1 MPPLLHTLLIDF
13 CSICTQYYRIVI
25 ERSIAWLVNLNFNYL
40 RKNYANNLRAK
51 MFFVYLRKN
60 YAKDMNEQ
68 NYCYKYPHPA
78 VTADCV
84 IFGFDGVGIKVL
96 LIQRG
101 IEPYKGKWAF
111 PGGFMKIDETA
122 EECAQRE
129 LEEETGLK
137 NASVEQFYTF
147 SDVGRDPRER
157 VITVAHYALVK
168 LSEVKGGDDAATA
181 RWFAMDEVPGLA
193 FDHDRILRM
202 AVNRLKERICFEPIG
217 FELLPAVFTMTELQ
231 NLYEAILEVK
241 FDRRNF
247 YNKMLKLGI
256 LSEAEPR
263 PEGASRRTPTKYRF
277 NAGKYAELKQKG
289 FRLEF

>member
-1 MPPLLHTLLIDF
+1 M
-13 CSICTQYYRIVI
+13 S
-25 ERSIAWLVNLNFNYL
+25 
-40 RKNYANNLRAK
+40 
-51 MFFVYLRKN
+51 
-60 YAKDMNEQ
+60 EQ
-68 NYCYKYPHPA
+68 QFCYKYPHPS

-84 IFGFDGVGIKVL
+84 IFGFDGVAIKVL

-101 IEPYKGKWAF
+101 IEPFKGKWAF
-111 PGGFMKIDETA
+111 PGGFMKMDETA
-122 EECAQRE
+122 EECAKRE
-129 LEEETGLK
+129 LEEETGLN

-147 SDVGRDPRER
+147 SDVNRDPRER

-168 LSEVKGGDDAATA
+168 LSEVKGGDDAASA
-181 RWFAMDEVPGLA
+181 KWFDLETIPSLA

-202 AVNRLKERICFEPIG
+202 ALSCLKERICFEPIG
-217 FELLPAVFTMTELQ
+217 FELLPELFSITELQ

-256 LSEAEPR
+256 LTEAVPR
-263 PEGASRRTPTKYRF
+263 PANASRRTPSKYRF
-277 NAGKYAELKQKG
+277 NAEKYTELKQKG

>member
-1 MPPLLHTLLIDF
+1 MN
-13 CSICTQYYRIVI
+13 SQ
-25 ERSIAWLVNLNFNYL
+25 NF
-40 RKNYANNLRAK
+40 
-51 MFFVYLRKN
+51 
-60 YAKDMNEQ
+60 
-68 NYCYKYPHPA
+68 CYKYPHPA

-111 PGGFMKIDETA
+111 PGGFMNIDETI
-122 EECAQRE
+122 EECAKRE

-137 NASVEQFYTF
+137 ASSVEQFYTF
-147 SDVGRDPRER
+147 TDVNRDPRER
-157 VITVAHYALVK
+157 VITVAHYALVR
-168 LSEVKGGDDAATA
+168 LSEVKGGDDAMSAK
-181 RWFAMDEVPGLA
+181 WFAMNEIPSLA
-193 FDHDRILRM
+193 FDHDRILHM

-217 FELLPAVFTMTELQ
+217 FELLPEIFTMSALQ
-231 NLYEAILEVK
+231 NLYESILEVK

-256 LSEAEPR
+256 LSEAEAR
-263 PEGASRRTPTKYRF
+263 PKDASRRTPTKYRF
-277 NAGKYAELKQKG
+277 NANKYAELKQKG

>member
-1 MPPLLHTLLIDF
+1 
-13 CSICTQYYRIVI
+13 
-25 ERSIAWLVNLNFNYL
+25 
-40 RKNYANNLRAK
+40 
-51 MFFVYLRKN
+51 
-60 YAKDMNEQ
+60 MNEQ

-101 IEPYKGKWAF
+101 GEPYKDKWAF
-111 PGGFMKIDETA
+111 PGGFMNIDETI
-122 EECAQRE
+122 EECAKRE

-137 NASVEQFYTF
+137 ASSVEQFYTF
-147 SDVGRDPRER
+147 TDVNRDPRER
-157 VITVAHYALVK
+157 VITVAHYALVR
-168 LSEVKGGDDAATA
+168 LEEVKGGDDARSAQ
-181 RWFAMDEVPGLA
+181 WFVMNEIPSLA

-202 AVNRLKERICFEPIG
+202 ALNRLKERICFEPIG
-217 FELLPAVFTMTELQ
+217 FELLPEIFTMSALQ
-231 NLYEAILEVK
+231 NLYESILEMK

-256 LSEAEPR
+256 LSEAEAR
-263 PEGASRRTPTKYRF
+263 PKDASRRTPIKYRF
-277 NAGKYAELKQKG
+277 NAKKYAELKQKG

>member
-1 MPPLLHTLLIDF
+1 MK
-13 CSICTQYYRIVI
+13 
-25 ERSIAWLVNLNFNYL
+25 E
-40 RKNYANNLRAK
+40 K
-51 MFFVYLRKN
+51 
-60 YAKDMNEQ
+60 

-78 VTADCV
+78 VTSDCV

-101 IEPYKGKWAF
+101 IEPYKDKWAF
-111 PGGFMKIDETA
+111 PGGFMQIDETV
-122 EECAQRE
+122 EECAKRE

-137 NASVEQFYTF
+137 TTSVEQFYTF
-147 SDVGRDPRER
+147 SDVNRDPRER
-157 VITVAHYALVK
+157 VITVAHYALVR
-168 LSEVKGGDDAATA
+168 LEEVKGGDDARSAQ
-181 RWFAMDEVPGLA
+181 WFAMNEIPSLA

-217 FELLPAVFTMTELQ
+217 FELLPKIFTMSALQ
-231 NLYEAILEVK
+231 NLYEAILEMK

-256 LSEAEPR
+256 LSEAEER
-263 PEGASRRTPTKYRF
+263 PKNASRRTPIKYRF
-277 NAGKYAELKQKG
+277 NAKKYAELKQKG

>member
-1 MPPLLHTLLIDF
+1 M
-13 CSICTQYYRIVI
+13 V
-25 ERSIAWLVNLNFNYL
+25 E
-40 RKNYANNLRAK
+40 NNK
-51 MFFVYLRKN
+51 MYS
-60 YAKDMNEQ
+60 
-68 NYCYKYPHPA
+68 YKYPHPA

-84 IFGFDGVGIKVL
+84 IFGFDGVSIKVL

-101 IEPYKGKWAF
+101 IEPFKGKWAF

-122 EECAQRE
+122 EECARRE

-137 NASVEQFYTF
+137 DASVEQFHTF
-147 SDVGRDPRER
+147 SDVNRDPRER

-168 LSEVKGGDDAATA
+168 LSEVKGGDDAASA
-181 RWFAMDEVPGLA
+181 KWFELETIPSLA
-193 FDHDRILRM
+193 FDHDCILRM
-202 AVNRLKERICFEPIG
+202 ALSRLKERICFEPIG
-217 FELLPAVFTMTELQ
+217 FELLPDVFTMTELQ

-263 PEGASRRTPTKYRF
+263 PANASRRTPTKYRF
-277 NAGKYAELKQKG
+277 NSEKYAELKQKG

>member
-1 MPPLLHTLLIDF
+1 MND
-13 CSICTQYYRIVI
+13 Q
-25 ERSIAWLVNLNFNYL
+25 NF
-40 RKNYANNLRAK
+40 
-51 MFFVYLRKN
+51 
-60 YAKDMNEQ
+60 
-68 NYCYKYPHPA
+68 CYKYPHPA
-78 VTADCV
+78 LTADCV
-84 IFGFDGVGIKVL
+84 IFGFDGMAIKVL

-101 IEPYKGKWAF
+101 IEPFKGKWAF

-122 EECAQRE
+122 EECAKRE

-137 NASVEQFYTF
+137 NTAVEQFHTF
-147 SDVGRDPRER
+147 SDVNRDPRER
-157 VITVAHYALVK
+157 VITVAHYALVR
-168 LSEVKGGDDAATA
+168 LSEVKGGDDAASA
-181 RWFAMDEVPGLA
+181 RWFSMNEVPSLV

-217 FELLPAVFTMTELQ
+217 FELLPEVFTMTELQ

-263 PEGASRRTPTKYRF
+263 PANASRRTPSKYRF
-277 NAGKYAELKQKG
+277 NAEKYAELKQKG

>member
-1 MPPLLHTLLIDF
+1 M
-13 CSICTQYYRIVI
+13 S
-25 ERSIAWLVNLNFNYL
+25 
-40 RKNYANNLRAK
+40 
-51 MFFVYLRKN
+51 
-60 YAKDMNEQ
+60 EQ
-68 NYCYKYPHPA
+68 QFCYKYPHPS

-84 IFGFDGVGIKVL
+84 IFGFDGVAIKVL

-101 IEPYKGKWAF
+101 IEPFKGKWAF
-111 PGGFMKIDETA
+111 PGGFMKMDETA
-122 EECAQRE
+122 EECAKRE
-129 LEEETGLK
+129 LEEETGLN

-147 SDVGRDPRER
+147 SDVNRDPRER
-157 VITVAHYALVK
+157 VITVAHYALVR
-168 LSEVKGGDDAATA
+168 LSEVKGGDDAASA
-181 RWFAMDEVPGLA
+181 RWFSMDEVPSLA

-202 AVNRLKERICFEPIG
+202 ALSRLKERICFEPIG
-217 FELLPAVFTMTELQ
+217 FELLPEVFTMTELQ

-263 PEGASRRTPTKYRF
+263 PANASRRTPTKYRF
-277 NAGKYAELKQKG
+277 NAGKYSELKQKG